1 MKETH
6 FTTSPDQDALMLKL
20 LEQKVVITMS
30 QGESKQLKAMLL
42 NWFELQKYAP
52 ADDYRRALQQA
63 VLKLIAVWLEPSLF
77 QFLGVKITPDLM
89 QAIVLMEVLD
99 ECLMADSSIDAGVV
113 NKIALQIEQQL

>member
-1 MKETH
+1 
-6 FTTSPDQDALMLKL
+6 MLKL

-63 VLKLIAVWLEPSLF
+63 VGDEVREYFEVAADGSF
-77 QFLGVKITPDLM
+77 SFD
-89 QAIVLMEVLD
+89 VLVLWA
-99 ECLMADSSIDAGVV
+99 ER
-113 NKIALQIEQQL
+113 